1 MEWNKGKTNTAHSAK
16 EDKGGKVISLNVE
29 SESVNE
35 FVITKTNFLKKHHQ
49 EHHQEGHYCIVG
61 KL

>member
-35 FVITKTNFLKKHHQ
+35 FVITKTNFLKK
-49 EHHQEGHYCIVG
+49 QEGHYCIVG